1 MSPRWEAVQQ
11 DEAHGAQA
19 QRHPGRAL
27 QWKGIVIE
35 HFQTVP
41 LKQVTRQG
49 GSIFYTDLLTG
60 ELDQYIKQ

>member
-35 HFQTVP
+35 HF
-41 LKQVTRQG
+41 
-49 GSIFYTDLLTG
+49 
-60 ELDQYIKQ
+60 